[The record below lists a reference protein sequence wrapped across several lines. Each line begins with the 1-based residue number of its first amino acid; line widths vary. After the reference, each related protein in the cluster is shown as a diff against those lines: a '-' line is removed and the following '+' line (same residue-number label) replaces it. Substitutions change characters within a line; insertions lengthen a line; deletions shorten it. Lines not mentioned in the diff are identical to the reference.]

1 MKMYNGNRRLKI
13 MYQNIPG
20 TISNQNLL
28 VTVTSILDRIN
39 PDMLAIAELETG
51 TPTSLS
57 KAASKMVQKLD

>member
-1 MKMYNGNRRLKI
+1 

-28 VTVTSILDRIN
+28 VTVTSILDWIN

-57 KAASKMVQKLD
+57 KATSKMVQKLD

>member
-1 MKMYNGNRRLKI
+1 